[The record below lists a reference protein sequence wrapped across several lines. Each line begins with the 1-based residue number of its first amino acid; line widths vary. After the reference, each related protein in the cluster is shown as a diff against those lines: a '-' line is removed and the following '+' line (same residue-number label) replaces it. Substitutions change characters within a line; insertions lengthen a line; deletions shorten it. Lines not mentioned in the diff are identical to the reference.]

1 MLDAIN
7 EDAYNDPRHPSAVE
21 RWNENC
27 PRQNATRGTIVAEQA
42 EVADNVLTRLRGLLG
57 RKGLASG
64 GGMVI
69 RPTNQIHT
77 FFMQF
82 PIDVI
87 FLDKKGAVLLVMPD
101 MGRGRIS
108 PLVRH
113 GKMVIELPVGVIAA
127 SQTQRGD
134 QIEILA

>member
-1 MLDAIN
+1 MLDAID
-7 EDAYNDPRHPSAVE
+7 EDAIMSYGIHHQRSGGMKTV
-21 RWNENC
+21 C
-27 PRQNATRGTIVAEQA
+27 VKNATRGTIVAEQA

-57 RKGLASG
+57 RKSLAAG

-82 PIDVI
+82 PIDVL
-87 FLDKKGAVLLVMPD
+87 FLDKQGAVLLIIPD
-101 MGRGRIS
+101 MKRGRIS

-113 GKMVIELPVGVIAA
+113 GKMVIELPVGAIAS
-127 SQTQRGD
+127 SQTQKGD
-134 QIEILA
+134 HIDMAA